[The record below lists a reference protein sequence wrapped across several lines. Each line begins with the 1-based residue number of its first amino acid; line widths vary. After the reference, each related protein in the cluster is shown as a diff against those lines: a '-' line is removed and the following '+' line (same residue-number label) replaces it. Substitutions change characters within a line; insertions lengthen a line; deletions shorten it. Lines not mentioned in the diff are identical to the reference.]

1 MCCGRVQ
8 RAESARLNG
17 PQKAIAAGEQV
28 RKTRMD
34 NQKPGNE
41 KGNPS
46 VVDDDMS
53 ALNEGLTGESGQ
65 PDRSIESLDGRLEFE
80 MLIAN
85 LSARFVNLPSDQIDD
100 EIKNA
105 EQGICEV
112 LGIDLAAL
120 WQLGEDVPDVF
131 TLTHLYS
138 NQGDLQPLE
147 RMMDD
152 HFPWYRQQMLLGRT
166 VIISSLEELPAEAT
180 RDLESARLFGI
191 KSNLTLPLS
200 AGSGP
205 TFGILGLNTTRAER
219 DWPDALVKRLQL
231 VAQIFANAL
240 ARKRSDQAL
249 RESEERITL
258 AAQAA
263 EFGVW
268 AWNIASNQ
276 VWGSERWL
284 NLFGFVSGPNISFKD
299 VIRRIHPDDREMVE
313 QEVRRAVTNL
323 GDFGGDFRVALPDG
337 AERWISSRGRVYKD
351 AAGKPARM
359 LGAAIDLTERKQ
371 MEVQLRDR
379 LREIEE
385 LKQRVE
391 RENVYLQEEIG
402 LLVEHADIVGKSVA
416 IRNVLVQAEQVAGT
430 DSTVL
435 LMGETGTGK
444 ELLARAIHRMSRR
457 KDRTPVTVNC
467 ASLPATLIE
476 SELFGREKGAY
487 TDALTRMTGR
497 FELANGSTLFL
508 DEIGELPLDVQ
519 SKFLRVLEDG
529 HFERLGSTKTL
540 TADVRIIAATNRD
553 LERAVREGRFRQ
565 DLYYRLR
572 VFPIVIPPLRERPE
586 DIPLLVWTFVREFE
600 KKIGKRIDRIAKKS
614 MESMQRYDWPGNV
627 RELKNVIE
635 HGMIVSTGNTLAVRL
650 PQDGSSK
657 ETKASD
663 LESIERSHVLKVLT
677 ESGWR
682 IGGKGGAAETLG
694 LKRTTLQSLL
704 KRLGIRRPRP
714 GMPK

>member
-1 MCCGRVQ
+1 
-8 RAESARLNG
+8 
-17 PQKAIAAGEQV
+17 
-28 RKTRMD
+28 MD
-34 NQKPGNE
+34 IQKPGDKE
-41 KGNPS
+41 GNPL
-46 VVDDDMS
+46 VVGDDMS
-53 ALNEGLTGESGQ
+53 ALKESLTGANEQ
-65 PDRSIESLDGRLEFE
+65 PARSIESLDGRLEFE

-85 LSARFVNLPSDQIDD
+85 LSARFVNLPSDQIDN

-205 TFGILGLNTTRAER
+205 TFGILGLNTTRAEH

-249 RESEERITL
+249 RESEERMTL

-268 AWNIASNQ
+268 AWTLASNQ

-284 NLFGFVSGPNISFKD
+284 NLFGFVSEAKVSFED
-299 VIRRIHPDDREMVE
+299 VLQRIHPDDRDMVE
-313 QEVRRAVTNL
+313 QEVRRAVANL
-323 GDFGGDFRVALPDG
+323 GDYSGEFRTVFPGA

-359 LGAAIDLTERKQ
+359 LGAAIDLTERKH

-379 LREIEE
+379 IQEIEE

-402 LLVEHADIVGKSVA
+402 LLVEHADIVGKGAA

-444 ELLARAIHRMSRR
+444 ELIARTIHRMSRR
-457 KDRTPVTVNC
+457 KDRTLVTVNC

-497 FELANGSTLFL
+497 FELANESTLFL
-508 DEIGELPLDVQ
+508 DEIGELPFDIQ

-529 HFERLGSTKTL
+529 RFERLGSNKTL

-553 LERAVREGRFRQ
+553 LERAVKDGKFRQ

-600 KKIGKRIDRIAKKS
+600 KKIGKRIDRISKKS

-663 LESIERSHVLKVLT
+663 LDSIERSHVLKVLA

-694 LKRTTLQSLL
+694 LKRTTLQSLM

>member
-1 MCCGRVQ
+1 M
-8 RAESARLNG
+8 
-17 PQKAIAAGEQV
+17 
-28 RKTRMD
+28 
-34 NQKPGNE
+34 
-41 KGNPS
+41 
-46 VVDDDMS
+46 
-53 ALNEGLTGESGQ
+53 
-65 PDRSIESLDGRLEFE
+65 
-80 MLIAN
+80 
-85 LSARFVNLPSDQIDD
+85 
-100 EIKNA
+100 
-105 EQGICEV
+105 
-112 LGIDLAAL
+112 
-120 WQLGEDVPDVF
+120 
-131 TLTHLYS
+131 
-138 NQGDLQPLE
+138 
-147 RMMDD
+147 
-152 HFPWYRQQMLLGRT
+152 
-166 VIISSLEELPAEAT
+166 
-180 RDLESARLFGI
+180 
-191 KSNLTLPLS
+191 
-200 AGSGP
+200 
-205 TFGILGLNTTRAER
+205 RAER
-219 DWPDALVKRLQL
+219 DWSDVLVKRLQL

-249 RESEERITL
+249 HESEERITL

-268 AWNIASNQ
+268 AWNIANNQ

-284 NLFGFVSGPNISFKD
+284 NLFGFASGSNVSFED
-299 VIRRIHPDDREMVE
+299 VLQRIHPDDRDMVE

-323 GDFGGDFRVALPDG
+323 GDYAGEFRTVFLGA
-337 AERWISSRGRVYKD
+337 AERWISSRGRVYED
-351 AAGKPARM
+351 AGGKPARM

-371 MEVQLRDR
+371 MEEQLRDR

-385 LKQRVE
+385 LKQQVE

-402 LLVEHADIVGKSVA
+402 LLVEHADIVGKSAA
-416 IRNVLVQAEQVAGT
+416 IRNVLVQAGQVAGT

-444 ELLARAIHRMSRR
+444 ELMARAIHRMSRR
-457 KDRTPVTVNC
+457 KARTLVTVNC

-497 FELANGSTLFL
+497 FEIANGSTLFL

-519 SKFLRVLEDG
+519 AKFLRILEDG
-529 HFERLGSTKTL
+529 RFERLGSTKTL

-553 LERAVREGRFRQ
+553 LERSVKDGKFRQ

-572 VFPIVIPPLRERPE
+572 VFPIVLPPLRERPE

-663 LESIERSHVLKVLT
+663 LDSIERSHVLKVLT

-694 LKRTTLQSLL
+694 LKRTTLQSLI

>member
-1 MCCGRVQ
+1 
-8 RAESARLNG
+8 
-17 PQKAIAAGEQV
+17 
-28 RKTRMD
+28 MD
-34 NQKPGNE
+34 NQNQGDE
-41 KGNPS
+41 KGSPP
-46 VVDDDMS
+46 VVGDDMS
-53 ALNEGLTGESGQ
+53 ALKEGLIGVNRQ
-65 PDRSIESLDGRLEFE
+65 PDRSIESLDARLEFE
-80 MLIAN
+80 MLISN
-85 LSARFVNLPSDQIDD
+85 LSARFVNLPSERIDG

-105 EQGICEV
+105 ERRICEV
-112 LGIDLAAL
+112 LGIDLVAL
-120 WQLGEDVPDVF
+120 WQRGEDVPDVF

-147 RMMDD
+147 RILDD

-166 VIISSLEELPAEAT
+166 VTISSLEELPAEAT

-219 DWPDALVKRLQL
+219 DWPDELVKRLQL

-249 RESEERITL
+249 RESEERMTL

-268 AWNIASNQ
+268 AWNIAANQ

-284 NLFGFVSGPNISFKD
+284 NLFGFVSGEKASFED
-299 VIRRIHPDDREMVE
+299 VLERIHRDDRERVE
-313 QEVRRAVTNL
+313 QEVRRAVANP
-323 GDFGGDFRVALPDG
+323 GEYVGEFRAVLPDG
-337 AERWISSRGRVYKD
+337 VERWISSRGRVYED
-351 AAGKPARM
+351 GAGKPARM
-359 LGAAIDLTERKQ
+359 LGAAIDITERKQ
-371 MEVQLRDR
+371 MEAQLRDR
-379 LREIEE
+379 LREIED
-385 LKQRVE
+385 LKRRVE
-391 RENVYLQEEIG
+391 RENVFLQEEIG
-402 LLVEHADIVGKSVA
+402 LLVEHADIVGKSDA
-416 IRNVLVQAEQVAGT
+416 IKNVLVQAEQVAGT
-430 DSTVL
+430 GSTVL

-444 ELLARAIHRMSRR
+444 ELIARTIHRLSRR
-457 KDRTPVTVNC
+457 KDRTLVTVNC
-467 ASLPATLIE
+467 ASLPTTLIE

-487 TDALTRMTGR
+487 TDALTRMAGR

-508 DEIGELPLDVQ
+508 DEIGELPLEVQ

-529 HFERLGSTKTL
+529 SFERLGSTKTL
-540 TADVRIIAATNRD
+540 IADVRIIAATNRD
-553 LERAVREGRFRQ
+553 LERAVKEGKFRE

-586 DIPLLVWTFVREFE
+586 DIPLLVWTFVRQYE

-635 HGMIVSTGNTLAVRL
+635 HGMIVSTGNTLAVSL
-650 PQDGSSK
+650 PQDGSTH

-663 LESIERSHVLKVLT
+663 LDSIERSHILKVLT